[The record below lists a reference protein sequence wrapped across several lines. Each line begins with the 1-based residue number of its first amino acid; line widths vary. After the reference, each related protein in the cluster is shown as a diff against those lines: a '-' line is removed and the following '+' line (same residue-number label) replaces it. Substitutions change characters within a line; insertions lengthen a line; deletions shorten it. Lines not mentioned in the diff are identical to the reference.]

1 MAYGHREHMDNQ
13 NTMLSLQEQRAL
25 FYYSYFKGRLRK
37 LTTSRCCSPLMS
49 TASKLTTEHAK
60 DGNVISS
67 FTKDNSQRIIKLSID
82 QKINPVCWL
91 DPRIVSL
98 ITSQTLNYKT
108 LKSLELW
115 TGFGR
120 ILMSVPQ
127 HKKPHQSFETGVRFL
142 LAFWKQIWN
151 WRQKIKVPG
160 RNTYIDCKSL
170 SSGSV
175 Y

>member
-1 MAYGHREHMDNQ
+1 
-13 NTMLSLQEQRAL
+13 
-25 FYYSYFKGRLRK
+25 
-37 LTTSRCCSPLMS
+37 MS

-98 ITSQTLNYKT
+98 ITSETLNYKT

-120 ILMSVPQ
+120 VLMSVPQ
-127 HKKPHQSFETGVRFL
+127 HKNLTRVL
-142 LAFWKQIWN
+142 KQEL
-151 WRQKIKVPG
+151 
-160 RNTYIDCKSL
+160 DFF
-170 SSGSV
+170 
-175 Y
+175 